1 MIEIIIATTTYPKK
15 NWGISKMEE
24 FLTEEI
30 VSTGDIF
37 LGAFFFPEIR
47 MVRLFCL
54 SIAKYV

>member
-1 MIEIIIATTTYPKK
+1 
-15 NWGISKMEE
+15 MEE

-37 LGAFFFPEIR
+37 LGAFVFSEIQ

-54 SIAKYV
+54 SIAKYVW